1 MTTRF
6 STRNDP
12 LSRTGFARRRHP
24 PGVGETLKA
33 GWAFLLDTLR
43 LYGEARA
50 QVSHAVRHAKIA
62 VRPAR
67 DRRIHATTSAVGRR
81 VTTGENNFTGGPR
94 TDD

>member
-6 STRNDP
+6 SSRNDT
-12 LSRTGFARRRHP
+12 LSRTGFARRQHP

-33 GWAFLLDTLR
+33 GWVFLLDTLR

-62 VRPAR
+62 GRPAR
-67 DRRIHATTSAVGRR
+67 DRRIHATFSAVDRR
-81 VTTGENNFTGGPR
+81 VTTGENKFTGGPANR
-94 TDD
+94 